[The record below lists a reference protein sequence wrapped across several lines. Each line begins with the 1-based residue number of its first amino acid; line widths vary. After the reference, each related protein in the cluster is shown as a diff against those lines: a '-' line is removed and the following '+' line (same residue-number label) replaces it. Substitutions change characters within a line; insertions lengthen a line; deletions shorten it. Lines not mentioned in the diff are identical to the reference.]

1 MPETLKILY
10 FEIKYC
16 PVFEYNKICCSKC
29 PGYMDRANG
38 QIICWGYR
46 ECEGRRVEVIKEVE
60 NYKA

>member
-1 MPETLKILY
+1 
-10 FEIKYC
+10 
-16 PVFEYNKICCSKC
+16 
-29 PGYMDRANG
+29 MDRANG